1 MPEVLSTQQ
10 TNIANGVKA
19 LGIEDSARVRRFFRE
34 YVAPASSPPAI
45 ADTIYWGTLPR
56 GARIL
61 RSNPGSISCGAGT
74 ASSTLNVGLRAT
86 AGAKTVISATQLSTA
101 LDVAAA
107 GQKPLVGGAAY
118 ASGVAEAPLTEECDV
133 YSTVAGAA
141 IAANQRIVLEVLY
154 VLD

>member
-1 MPEVLSTQQ
+1 MAEVLSTQQ
-10 TNIANGVKA
+10 TNIGNGVKS
-19 LGIEDSARVRRFFRE
+19 LGIEDSARVRRFLRE

-61 RSNPGSISCGAGT
+61 RSNPGQISCSAGT
-74 ASSTLNVGLRAT
+74 SLSTLNVGLRT
-86 AGAKTVISATQLSTA
+86 TKDKTVVSATQLSTA

-107 GQKPLVGGAAY
+107 GQKALVGGAAY
-118 ASGVAEAPLTEECDV
+118 ANGVAEAPLTEECDV

-141 IAANQRIVLEVLY
+141 IAANQRIMLEILY